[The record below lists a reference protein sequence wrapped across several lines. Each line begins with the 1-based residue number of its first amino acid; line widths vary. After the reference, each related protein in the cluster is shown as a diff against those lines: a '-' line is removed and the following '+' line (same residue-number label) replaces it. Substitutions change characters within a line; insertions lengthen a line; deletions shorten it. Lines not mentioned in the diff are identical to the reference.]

1 MKFYLLF
8 GPPGAGKGTQAKL
21 IVDKFGLRHIST
33 GDLLRKEIA
42 KGTELGKM
50 VQDIINRG
58 ELIADSTMIEII
70 KAEIDGNPEV
80 KGFLFDGF
88 PRTTAQAEALD
99 RMLAERKESISDVI
113 SIMIDDRMIF
123 ERIKHR
129 AEIENRADDA
139 DPKVINQRIETYH
152 SKTEPLVEYYK
163 KQGNYREIDGAG
175 TIENVFAE
183 ICKLLA

>member
-21 IVDKFGLRHIST
+21 LVDKFGLRHIST
-33 GDLLRKEIA
+33 GELLRNEIA
-42 KGTELGKM
+42 KGTELGKL
-50 VQDIINRG
+50 VQGIINRG
-58 ELIADSTMIEII
+58 ELIADDTMIEII
-70 KAEIDGNPEV
+70 KSEIENNPDV

-99 RMLAERKESISDVI
+99 QMLAQRGESVTDVI
-113 SIMIDDRMIF
+113 SIMIDDKLIF

-129 AEIENRADDA
+129 AEIENRKDDA

-152 SKTEPLVEYYK
+152 SKTEPLIGYYK
-163 KQGNYREIDGAG
+163 AQGKYREIDGAG
-175 TIENVFAE
+175 TIEGVFAE
-183 ICKLLA
+183 ICGIL